1 MSSRPK
7 CLRQSSST
15 ADRVPPAMYL
25 LSGGHLPDLIGVIKR
40 ASSVDKR
47 PVTDALIKIM
57 SKLDAAQHMGKAAVS
72 SRRDHN
78 AIDEICAL
86 VYSISDALAGRFD
99 LPAVHV
105 TLADHHRGQRRR
117 NTEKRASS
125 SPGPAD
131 RLFTWRPIY
140 RLWTAPLV
148 EPASAWAFWMKHY
161 AHLAWSRQLRYES
174 PARARRVVVDSLATA
189 DELVGRNS
197 FEEAAQRLEAAGFE
211 RVDFS
216 WRCVLEAEC
225 SILLGE
231 RKAVDYPC
239 SLGTERSVW
248 LTSPTPTA
256 IIEPDDTAFGSPQ
269 TPDGWLY
276 G

>member
-1 MSSRPK
+1 M
-7 CLRQSSST
+7 
-15 ADRVPPAMYL
+15 DL
-25 LSGGHLPDLIGVIKR
+25 LSGGGLPDLIRVIKR
-40 ASSVDKR
+40 AGSVDKR
-47 PVTDALIKIM
+47 PVTDALIEIM
-57 SKLDAAQHMGKAAVS
+57 GALDAAQHMGEAAVS
-72 SRRDHN
+72 SHRDHN
-78 AIDEICAL
+78 AIDEICGL
-86 VYSISDALAGRFD
+86 VYSVSDALAGRFD

-105 TLADHHRGQRRR
+105 TLADHHRGRRR
-117 NTEKRASS
+117 RKTEKRARSA
-125 SPGPAD
+125 PGPAD

-161 AHLAWSRQLRYES
+161 AHLEWSRQLRYKS
-174 PARARRVVVDSLATA
+174 PARSKRVVVDSLAAA

-197 FEEAAQRLEAAGFE
+197 FEKAAQRLEAAGFE

-225 SILLGE
+225 SVLLGE
-231 RKAVDYPC
+231 RKTVDYPC

-248 LTSPTPTA
+248 LTSPAPTA
-256 IIEPDDTAFGSPQ
+256 IIEPADTAFRSPQ
-269 TPDGWLY
+269 IPDGWLY